1 MLEENIPKVIEF
13 DLKKNSSDFGWSDY
27 YGANFVASNYC
38 GIKEKTNVFFWH
50 HGLVSP
56 WESLSF
62 NHVVFN
68 LKNKRLNYFVS
79 SKSQCEILK
88 KNGFVNV
95 KAIGL
100 PIVYVNKPQVKRIPN
115 SLLIMPSHSL
125 VGQMIN
131 NKQAMQTFVKTVE
144 KYKSYFS
151 KIGVCLHKNDFENN
165 YWVDEFKKI
174 GLEIYL
180 GAQNNDKNTYYRQS
194 FYYSMYET
202 VFTNDFGSHVAYALF
217 FGCKVSI
224 SDLSISLDLLYDG
237 TWNRNPDSINHFYS
251 EDFLNLKELY
261 LKKFYVNPFD
271 AVSDVELG
279 KELVGY
285 YYKVSPFKMRVLFG
299 WSLLGKVFWVFKNM
313 HYDLNIKTR
322 IRNLFSK

>member
-1 MLEENIPKVIEF
+1 
-13 DLKKNSSDFGWSDY
+13 
-27 YGANFVASNYC
+27 
-38 GIKEKTNVFFWH
+38 
-50 HGLVSP
+50 
-56 WESLSF
+56 
-62 NHVVFN
+62 
-68 LKNKRLNYFVS
+68 
-79 SKSQCEILK
+79 
-88 KNGFVNV
+88 
-95 KAIGL
+95 
-100 PIVYVNKPQVKRIPN
+100 
-115 SLLIMPSHSL
+115 
-125 VGQMIN
+125 
-131 NKQAMQTFVKTVE
+131 
-144 KYKSYFS
+144 
-151 KIGVCLHKNDFENN
+151 
-165 YWVDEFKKI
+165 
-174 GLEIYL
+174 
-180 GAQNNDKNTYYRQS
+180 
-194 FYYSMYET
+194 MYET